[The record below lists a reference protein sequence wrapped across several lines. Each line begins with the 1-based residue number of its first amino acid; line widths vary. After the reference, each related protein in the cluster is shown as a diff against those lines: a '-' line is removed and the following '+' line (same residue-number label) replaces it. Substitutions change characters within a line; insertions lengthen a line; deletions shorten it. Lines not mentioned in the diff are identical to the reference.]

1 MITQEIKKEVLN
13 LKPIDK
19 IRIAELIFDS
29 LDQPDT
35 KVEKIWIDESEK
47 RYKAY
52 KKNQI
57 RGISLSD
64 VKEKY
69 KK

>member
-1 MITQEIKKEVLN
+1 MITQEIKREILN

-19 IRIAELIFDS
+19 IHIAELIFDS
-29 LDQPDT
+29 LDKPDSE
-35 KVEKIWIDESEK
+35 VEKIWIDESEK

-57 RGISLSD
+57 KGICLNEI
-64 VKEKY
+64 KGKYEK
-69 KK
+69 

>member
-1 MITQEIKKEVLN
+1 MITQEIKREILN

-19 IRIAELIFDS
+19 IHIAELIFDS
-29 LDQPDT
+29 LDKPDSE
-35 KVEKIWIDESEK
+35 VEKIWIDESEK

-57 RGISLSD
+57 KGICLSEI
-64 VKEKY
+64 KGKYEK
-69 KK
+69 